1 MKLYWETRASWLY
14 LESILP
20 KDGQDFFHLA
30 IDECSQM
37 RDDHLAALRGQLSR
51 MELERSW
58 VLLIDT
64 NAQNSRLASK
74 APACY
79 LPEGLTMC
87 EPFSNL
93 PMDLGMIGVE
103 GAFRKVCDGTDRK
116 QTHENL
122 KEYLPRWGRPLWAES
137 WLKDCDSRSLR
148 YAGISLEDVSDELS
162 ASSMKGTP
170 FKRPE
175 SIIAFLTQRL
185 PLTILGFQDELLC

>member
-1 MKLYWETRASWLY
+1 
-14 LESILP
+14 
-20 KDGQDFFHLA
+20 
-30 IDECSQM
+30 
-37 RDDHLAALRGQLSR
+37 
-51 MELERSW
+51 
-58 VLLIDT
+58 
-64 NAQNSRLASK
+64 
-74 APACY
+74 
-79 LPEGLTMC
+79 MC

-162 ASSMKGTP
+162 ASSIKGTP

-185 PLTILGFQDELLC
+185 PLTILGFQGELLC